1 MKKTN
6 TKIALKK
13 THALNPLTIANNL
26 GKTGRFI
33 MMHPDSSGY
42 SYKIFWQR
50 DGADKLEIV
59 GTSPKIYKTKKECIK
74 TIKKLTDCFPSGFV
88 TGIRCFD
95 HKGYKVDI
103 EIKYDVK
110 KLL

>member
-1 MKKTN
+1 MTTN
-6 TKIALKK
+6 KSTKWPTK
-13 THALNPLTIANNL
+13 THALNPITIANNL
-26 GKTGRFI
+26 GETGRSI

-50 DGADKLEIV
+50 DEADKLEIV

-74 TIKKLTDCFPSGFV
+74 TIKKLTDCFPKAFGS
-88 TGIRCFD
+88 ISCCD
-95 HKGYKVDI
+95 HNGCDVDI
-103 EIKYDVK
+103 EIKYDIK